1 MAEFHNIL
9 IEGHV
14 NACVRFGS
22 VAQGLGIEI
31 VSSHSAHQSD
41 DCPVSTACS
50 TPSISHPFRDDID
63 ANLASAVVRK
73 LFYRDSLTAIRFG
86 AGQMA
91 KVIVPGNDPTSEK
104 GSPRAPADIRRHT
117 QSIGA
122 IIRPSLL
129 PPPSNLDRLH
139 QYQKDGIDWLVG
151 RSAAILADDM
161 GLGKTAQAITALRR
175 LFSQSPIGCA
185 LIICPKQLMANWEK
199 ELATWAPELSWS
211 RLTPPS
217 RWRKVAWQQLFD
229 RVHVLITNYEQT
241 VLFRDLGPTYRFST
255 VILDEAH
262 RVRNASANVTSYLRE
277 VNRDRTWALTGTPL
291 EKSPA
296 DIWTILSI
304 VEPRRFN
311 LAQMPRNEESLKA
324 RARPYFLRR
333 MKREFLPELPE
344 EIEEHE
350 IIELLPKQRAMYDM
364 TLDRIQS
371 LPGNELLAGLNE
383 LRSICDLHAASGQ
396 SAKLDRI
403 VSILHDVAG
412 NGEKAVVF
420 SFLLGP
426 LDVLGQMLAQHGMG
440 YVQIRGEQSIGE
452 REEALTRFD
461 ENPDISFLLASTRV
475 GGEGLNLV
483 GANHVVFFNRWW
495 NPSANN
501 QAKDRVSRMGQ
512 QRTVVVHS
520 FTCRDTIE
528 ELLDQII
535 QDKIRLADKIVE
547 SLSDPVS
554 DESIL
559 KELAS
564 RLPTVTPA

>member
-1 MAEFHNIL
+1 MAIFHNIS
-9 IEGHV
+9 IE
-14 NACVRFGS
+14 NYTDACARFSS
-22 VAQGLGIEI
+22 VTQGLEIEV
-31 VSSHSAHQSD
+31 VSSNCSHHSNNCLVD
-41 DCPVSTACS
+41 TAS
-50 TPSISHPFRDDID
+50 NATPLSHPFRDDIN
-63 ANLASAVVRK
+63 ANLASSVVRK
-73 LFYRDSLTAIRFG
+73 LFYRDSLAALRF
-86 AGQMA
+86 ASGQA
-91 KVIVPGNDPTSEK
+91 VKVIVPRSYPTSQN
-104 GSPRAPADIRRHT
+104 GSPSTPADIRRRA
-117 QSIGA
+117 QSMGA
-122 IIRPSLL
+122 IIRPCLL
-129 PPPSNLDRLH
+129 STLSGCDRLYR
-139 QYQKDGIDWLVG
+139 YQKDGIDWLVSK
-151 RSAAILADDM
+151 SAAILADDM

-175 LFSQSPIGCA
+175 LFRQNPINCA

-241 VLFRDLGPTYRFST
+241 VLFRDLGPAYRFST

-262 RVRNASANVTSYLRE
+262 HVRNASANVTSYLRE

-403 VSILHDVAG
+403 VSILHDVAES
-412 NGEKAVVF
+412 GEKAVVF

-440 YVQIRGEQSIGE
+440 YVHIR
-452 REEALTRFD
+452 
-461 ENPDISFLLASTRV
+461 V
-475 GGEGLNLV
+475 
-483 GANHVVFFNRWW
+483 
-495 NPSANN
+495 
-501 QAKDRVSRMGQ
+501 
-512 QRTVVVHS
+512 
-520 FTCRDTIE
+520 
-528 ELLDQII
+528 
-535 QDKIRLADKIVE
+535 
-547 SLSDPVS
+547 
-554 DESIL
+554 
-559 KELAS
+559 
-564 RLPTVTPA
+564 